1 MVAKPANLS
10 LGVSAFYH
18 DSAIAL
24 VGIEKS
30 EPKIYF
36 AAQEERY
43 SRIKADRS
51 FPDLALNSMLNY
63 LDLELN
69 EISTFAFYE
78 KPFKKLRRIIE
89 TQSNEFPSGLEQT
102 ISAVYD
108 FKASQYLLTD
118 YRKRIRFNKIETY
131 EHHLS
136 HAASAFFASKFEN
149 SAVLTLD
156 GVGEFETGSI
166 YAGTGNCLNKIRYT
180 KFPNS
185 LGLFYAAIT
194 SYLGFKVN
202 SGEYKV
208 MGLAPYGKP
217 RYVSLIESELI
228 KIFDDGSLS
237 LNMSYFGFTRS
248 LSMFSDKLVELFNE
262 IPREPEG
269 KISEFHCD
277 VAKSLQVVTEKVII
291 NSVRYALQITKT
303 KNLCYAG
310 GVALN
315 CVANSRLFELLPPE
329 NIFIQ
334 PAAGDA
340 GGALGSAFLSNIKLN
355 SSNNKI
361 IRYDMGKSFLGKN
374 YVEIEK
380 ILISSGIKYCKY
392 ENYKDLDKVLAKSL
406 VDNKVIG
413 WFRGR
418 PEFGPRA
425 LGARSII
432 GNAINPEMQRKMNMK
447 IKKRESFRPF
457 APIVLLEEV
466 SNWFDWKH
474 LFSSEFMLYV
484 ANVKKEKTLDNF
496 HENSTFSELNKW
508 LSIPRSEIP
517 AVTHVDYSA
526 RIQTIDSN
534 HPFRQ
539 ILTYF
544 YQITKVPILINTSFN
559 VRNEPIVET
568 PEDAI
573 RCFFTT
579 DIDLLALDKFI
590 VDKNDQNYNSLNSLF
605 TKNYE
610 GEND

>member
-1 MVAKPANLS
+1 MVKKQANLS
-10 LGVSAFYH
+10 LGISAYYH
-18 DSAIAL
+18 DSAVAL

-30 EPKIYF
+30 HPKIYF

-43 SRIKADRS
+43 SRVKADKR
-51 FPDLALNSMLNY
+51 FPNLALRSMLNHLN
-63 LDLELN
+63 LDLNDLA
-69 EISTFAFYE
+69 TFAFYE
-78 KPFKKLRRIIE
+78 KPFQKLLRIIE
-89 TQSNEFPSGLEQT
+89 TQSNEFPLGLKQT
-102 ISAVYD
+102 KNVVRD
-108 FKASQYLLTD
+108 FKASQYLLLD
-118 YRKRIRFNKIETY
+118 YRKKIGINKIETY

-166 YAGTGNCLNKIRYT
+166 YLGTGNYLKKIRYT

-217 RYVSLIESELI
+217 RYVNLMESKLIR
-228 KIFDDGSLS
+228 IFEDGSLT
-237 LNMSYFGFTRS
+237 LNMDYFGFTRS
-248 LSMFSDKLVELFNE
+248 LSMFNDNLIELFDE

-277 VAKSLQVVTEKVII
+277 LAKSLQIVTEKAIF
-291 NSVRYALQITKT
+291 NSVRYAIQITKA

-355 SSNNKI
+355 GYENKL
-361 IRYDMGKSFLGKN
+361 IRYDMEKSLLGKN
-374 YVEIEK
+374 YTEIEST
-380 ILISSGIKYCKY
+380 LLSAGIKYQKFK
-392 ENYKDLDKVLAKSL
+392 NYKDLDMFLARSL
-406 VDNKVIG
+406 VENKVIG

-432 GNAINPEMQRKMNMK
+432 GNAINPEMQKKMNMK

-457 APIVLLEEV
+457 APIVLLEEAK
-466 SNWFDWKH
+466 NWFDWKH
-474 LFSSEFMLYV
+474 LVPSEFMLFV
-484 ANVKKEKTLDNF
+484 ANVTKQKISVSPQEIP
-496 HENSTFSELNKW
+496 TFSELHKW
-508 LSIPRSEIP
+508 LGTPRSEIP

-526 RIQTIDSN
+526 RLQTIDGD

-539 ILTYF
+539 VLTF
-544 YQITKVPILINTSFN
+544 FFQMTKVPVLINTSFN

-568 PEDAI
+568 PEDAL

-579 DIDLLALDKFI
+579 DIDLLALDQFLI
-590 VDKNDQNYNSLNSLF
+590 DKCDQNFNSLSSFL
-605 TKNYE
+605 KQNYV

>member
-1 MVAKPANLS
+1 MVEKQSNLS
-10 LGVSAFYH
+10 LGISAYYH

-24 VGIEKS
+24 VGLEES

-43 SRIKADRS
+43 SRIKADKG
-51 FPDLALNSMLNY
+51 FPYKALSSMSNY
-63 LDLELN
+63 LELDLSS
-69 EISTFAFYE
+69 IDSYAFYE
-78 KPFKKLRRIIE
+78 KPFKKLHRIVE
-89 TQSNEFPSGLEQT
+89 TQSNEFPFGLKQT
-102 ISAVYD
+102 KNVVSD
-108 FKASQYLLTD
+108 FKISQYLLTE
-118 YRKRIRFNKIETY
+118 YRKIARFNKVETY

-149 SAVLTLD
+149 SAILTLD
-156 GVGEFETGSI
+156 GVGEFDTGAI
-166 YAGTGNCLNKIRYT
+166 YQGAGNKLKKIRHT

-217 RYVSLIESELI
+217 RYVNLIEQELI
-228 KIFDDGSLS
+228 NVFNDGSIK
-237 LNMSYFGFTRS
+237 LNMSYFGFTRD
-248 LSMFSDKLVELFNE
+248 LSMFSDKLVDLFKE
-262 IPREPEG
+262 IPRDPEG

-277 VAKSLQVVTEKVII
+277 VAKSLQVVTE
-291 NSVRYALQITKT
+291 NSVLNSARYALQVTKA

-315 CVANSRLFELLPPE
+315 CVANARLFELLSPE

-340 GGALGSAFLSNIKLN
+340 GGALGSAFLSSIRFNG
-355 SSNNKI
+355 SNTRT
-361 IRYDMGKSFLGKN
+361 IRYDMAKGLLGRD
-374 YVEIEK
+374 YIEIEELLK
-380 ILISSGIKYCKY
+380 NAGIKYRKY
-392 ENYKDLDKVLAKSL
+392 EDYESLDKSLAQSL
-406 VDNKVIG
+406 ADNKVIG

-418 PEFGPRA
+418 SEFGPRA

-432 GNAINPEMQRKMNMK
+432 GNAVDPEMQRKMNIK

-457 APIVLLEEV
+457 APIILIEEV
-466 SNWFDWKH
+466 DNWFDWNGRV
-474 LFSSEFMLYV
+474 SSEFMMYV
-484 ANVKKEKTLDNF
+484 ANVKAERLL
-496 HENSTFSELNKW
+496 ENTFAHRVHSDLNKW
-508 LSIPRSEIP
+508 LGVPRSKIP
-517 AVTHVDYSA
+517 AVTHVDNSA
-526 RIQTIDSN
+526 RIQTVDRN

-539 ILTYF
+539 VLTF
-544 YQITKVPILINTSFN
+544 FHQITKVPVLINTSFN

-568 PEDAI
+568 PTDAI

-590 VDKNDQNYNSLNSLF
+590 IDKSDQDYGTLNNFYTQS
-605 TKNYE
+605 YE